1 MTHGTELLVV
11 CRGTTSMTDWAT
23 DLKVAKTLFEPDQDE
38 YTQATACCAF
48 LKEVACCGWKRPLV
62 HMGFYHAFLSLV
74 PVLRQ
79 HVRWDRPHG
88 LTRLTLCGHSL
99 GGALATLSLA
109 YCLQLLKPEE
119 IAPRGV
125 QVELDTI
132 GSPRVGTEGF
142 PEQRQRRG
150 SSGRQGGD
158 PSTHGAF
165 ILSDAD
171 NTAGATTPLLWG

>member
-1 MTHGTELLVV
+1 MPEAAARARAQAHAAAGAS
-11 CRGTTSMTDWAT
+11 TTGAVRTPWWRT
-23 DLKVAKTLFEPDQDE
+23 
-38 YTQATACCAF
+38 
-48 LKEVACCGWKRPLV
+48 G
-62 HMGFYHAFLSLV
+62 HAV
-74 PVLRQ
+74 
-79 HVRWDRPHG
+79 
-88 LTRLTLCGHSL
+88 
-99 GGALATLSLA
+99 LA